1 MFVLT
6 LLPIAIMPGSAVA
19 DPDSEVRPVRA
30 VVLVDESGSLTDK
43 DVLRERD
50 AARTIALSELSP
62 LSQVAVVGF
71 GSSNGPGQ
79 APVTLVCPLAEVA
92 TAQDRES
99 LGRCVDKLH
108 RRTEQEGNDTD
119 HAAALDQA
127 MAIMNEPDDRERA
140 KIVFLLTDGR
150 LDVAESVRHGP
161 DPQAR
166 NSNAQRE
173 IEATLKEAQTARV
186 QVWPLGFGQAD
197 KAALDA
203 FAAGGWRQ
211 PCGEQ
216 ESARPKARVA
226 RTSADV
232 ERSLLEAFA
241 YARCAEISHADTGSL
256 EEGGTTDLHVNIP
269 IVATDG
275 SIVVVKRDKRVQVA
289 YLDPNGEPVPKQGER
304 HESVFQAA
312 GESGPVES
320 LRIRNP
326 LPGRWT
332 VRLTSPAGVRRQEVS
347 TTVMWQGALRASI
360 GLSNPSPRP
369 GERVTVRLRLQTR
382 SAVITDPAALKP
394 LRFSAQMSG
403 DGFGMIPVELSDG
416 GTKPDRAAQDGE
428 YSGDVIV
435 PTTATGR
442 LSFLGRVSGPGV
454 TSDERP
460 YHVVI
465 PGPADTLR
473 AKLVLREATVEPGG
487 EVSGA
492 VQVTNDGAPTRL
504 TLRLLDAP
512 EATIGRAGL
521 TVPAGESEHTFT
533 LRAGRPGVSA
543 DGPIGG
549 MVQVLDPT
557 GRPVAEDF
565 LRVTLRRPMPLWQWL
580 LIAAAVVLVL
590 AAAIGAL
597 LWGKRRAARRA
608 ADPSDLT
615 LHLYGPDGVRRS
627 QLRAPVDEGPEFTF
641 VISGDHMTRT
651 HDGRGYAVRRGGGQ
665 SVVVTDPA
673 GRPLE
678 PALRPGRRLE
688 LPGGLLL
695 GVDDARGGG
704 AAGGAPE
711 RPAYGMTQPTETTSR
726 RRPMPGDDLL

>member
-6 LLPIAIMPGSAVA
+6 LLPIALLPGSAAA
-19 DPDSEVRPVRA
+19 DPDSEVRPVRV
-30 VVLVDESGSLTDK
+30 VVLVDESGSLTDQ
-43 DVLRERD
+43 DVLRERA
-50 AARTIALSELSP
+50 AARLIALSELSP

-71 GSSNGPGQ
+71 GSSNGPDQ
-79 APVTLVCPLAEVA
+79 APVDLVCPLAEVA

-127 MAIMNEPDDRERA
+127 MAIMNQPDDRQRT
-140 KIVFLLTDGR
+140 KITFLLTDGR

-166 NSNAQRE
+166 DRNAQRE

-197 KAALDA
+197 KSALDG
-203 FAAGGWRQ
+203 FATGGWRQ

-216 ESARPKARVA
+216 ESARPKARVV

-241 YARCAEISHADTGSL
+241 YARCAEISKQDNGWL
-256 EEGGTTDLHVNIP
+256 PGGGTTDLHVDIP

-304 HESVFQAA
+304 DESIFQAA

-326 LPGRWT
+326 VPGRWT
-332 VRLTSPAGVRRQEVS
+332 VRLTSPAGARRQEVS
-347 TTVMWQGALRASI
+347 TTVVWHGALRASI

-369 GERVTVRLRLQTR
+369 GERVTVRVRLQTR

-394 LRFSAQMSG
+394 LRFSAEMSG
-403 DGFGMIPVELSDG
+403 DGFSPAPVELADG
-416 GTKPDRAAQDGE
+416 GTPPDRTAQDGE
-428 YSGDVIV
+428 YSGEVVV
-435 PTTATGR
+435 PASATGR

-454 TSDERP
+454 KSDERP
-460 YHVVI
+460 YGAVI
-465 PGPADTLR
+465 PGPADTLLV
-473 AKLVLREATVEPGG
+473 KLVLGEATVEPGG
-487 EVSGA
+487 EVSGSL
-492 VQVTNDGAPTRL
+492 QVTNKGAPARL

-512 EATIGRAGL
+512 EATIGQAGL
-521 TVPAGESEHTFT
+521 TVPAGESKHTFT
-533 LRAGRPGVSA
+533 LNAGRPGTSA

-549 MVQVLDPT
+549 LVQVLDPS
-557 GRPVAEDF
+557 GRPIAEDF
-565 LRVTLRRPMPLWQWL
+565 LRVTLRRPMPLWQRL
-580 LIAAAVVLVL
+580 LIAAAILLAVV
-590 AAAIGAL
+590 AAILAL
-597 LWGKRRAARRA
+597 LWYRRRAARVA
-608 ADPSDLT
+608 ADPSELT

-641 VISGDHMTRT
+641 VISGDHLTRT
-651 HDGRGYAVRRGGGQ
+651 YDGRGYAVRRGGGQ
-665 SVVVTDPA
+665 SVLVTDPG
-673 GRPLE
+673 GRPLD
-678 PALRPGRRLE
+678 PPLRPGHPVE
-688 LPGGLLL
+688 LPGGLRL

-704 AAGGAPE
+704 AAAE
-711 RPAYGMTQPTETTSR
+711 RPAYGTNHTTETTSR